1 MKELYLGGTGSAT
14 SLSRKAGETGIYMSN
29 SSVLL
34 SLEFSL
40 LVLGMTVPDIFLL
53 AVGMGRLVDLMD
65 LLTGVIKPTK
75 DSLPKKYRIRQP
87 QWFTAL
93 GVKNPAGCFSSD
105 FSAWRCS
112 EVELLAG
119 SE

>member
-1 MKELYLGGTGSAT
+1 MYFGGTGSAT

-29 SSVLL
+29 RSVLL

-53 AVGMGRLVDLMD
+53 TVGMGRLVELVD

-93 GVKNPAGCFSSD
+93 GVKNAAGCFSSD

-112 EVELLAG
+112 EVELLPG
-119 SE
+119 GE